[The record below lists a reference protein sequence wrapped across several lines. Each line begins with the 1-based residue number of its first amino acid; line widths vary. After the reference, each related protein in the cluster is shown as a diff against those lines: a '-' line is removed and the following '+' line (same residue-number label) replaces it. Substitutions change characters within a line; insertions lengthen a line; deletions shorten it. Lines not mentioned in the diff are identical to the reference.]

1 MKKAIRILA
10 IVLII
15 ASLSSTAAFAAT
27 QSNAYISYYN
37 AAASSDGN
45 GNVRI
50 DFGVCGTDTMATLGA
65 SKVRIYTEDGMLVA
79 VFYSANELYAADML
93 GSNRLAFYG
102 HVTYEG
108 TPGQAY
114 YAIVTVYASDGVGSG
129 TENYLTNTVVA

>member
-15 ASLSSTAAFAAT
+15 ASLSSTAAFAAA
-27 QSNAYISYYN
+27 QSNAYISYFN
-37 AAASSDGN
+37 AAASSDGE

-50 DFGVCGTDTMATLGA
+50 DFGVRGTDRMATLGA
-65 SKVRIYTEDGMLVA
+65 SMVSIYKEDGLLVK
-79 VFYSANELYAADML
+79 VFYSSNELYAADML
-93 GSNRLAFYG
+93 GSNRMTFYG